1 MQRTNHLSGRENDL
15 VHFYYVLRRQI
26 LHESVSAKDRRVNE
40 GDGAVTRAVTRHF
53 LGLSLLQLYLQVEE
67 CT

>member
-1 MQRTNHLSGRENDL
+1 MLN
-15 VHFYYVLRRQI
+15 
-26 LHESVSAKDRRVNE
+26 ESVSANDRRVDDH
-40 GDGAVTRAVTRHF
+40 GGAVTRAVTRHF